1 MPRSWIIMQ
10 AVIFVAVGAGMI
22 IAAVKLWL

>member
-10 AVIFVAVGAGMI
+10 IAIVVLVAMSMI
-22 IAAVKLWL
+22 IAAVKLWV